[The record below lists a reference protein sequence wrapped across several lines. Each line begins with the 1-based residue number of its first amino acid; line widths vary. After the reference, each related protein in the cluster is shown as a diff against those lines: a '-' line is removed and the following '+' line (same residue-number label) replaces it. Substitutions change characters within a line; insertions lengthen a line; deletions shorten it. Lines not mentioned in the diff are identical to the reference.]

1 MVPLIITATESLL
14 IIPVGFENKQKL
26 FVITKASKAEY
37 KEEIYEDVAFVPML
51 SGTSNGEIK

>member
-1 MVPLIITATESLL
+1 MGGKLV
-14 IIPVGFENKQKL
+14 IPVGFENKQKL